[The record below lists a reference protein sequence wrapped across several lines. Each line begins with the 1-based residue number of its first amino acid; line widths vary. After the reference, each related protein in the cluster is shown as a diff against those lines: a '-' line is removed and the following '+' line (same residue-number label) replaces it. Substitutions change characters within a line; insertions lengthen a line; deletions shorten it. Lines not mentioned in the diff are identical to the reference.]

1 MILDDDDRTEV
12 SASLA
17 WEKDIWEDVSTPM
30 CNGCKKWHRG
40 KHSCDVYAK
49 GIPEEIRFKEYHP
62 CQGFDINPD
71 SINYI
76 PVKENIRRLKK

>member
-1 MILDDDDRTEV
+1 MQ
-12 SASLA
+12 
-17 WEKDIWEDVSTPM
+17 
-30 CNGCKKWHRG
+30 KWHRG